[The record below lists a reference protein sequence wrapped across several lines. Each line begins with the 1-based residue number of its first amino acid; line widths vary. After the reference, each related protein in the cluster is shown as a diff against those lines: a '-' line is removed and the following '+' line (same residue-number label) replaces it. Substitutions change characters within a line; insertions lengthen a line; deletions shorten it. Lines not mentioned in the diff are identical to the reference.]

1 MPVLLTQFYGE
12 TVLVADNVAA
22 GAQIS
27 HRASVDMYIKTALIL
42 TGLVASCYGT
52 FFCFSNFWVSA
63 DQRSSAQTHTRN
75 ISFCLIIVVSAAF
88 WCQLCSAWGV
98 HG

>member
-12 TVLVADNVAA
+12 AVLVADNVAA

-52 FFCFSNFWVSA
+52 FFYFSNFWVSA
-63 DQRSSAQTHTRN
+63 GQLSSAQTHLTN
-75 ISFCLIIVVSAAF
+75 LFF
-88 WCQLCSAWGV
+88 
-98 HG
+98 